1 MSPEDLPKEHAGHE
15 DVFVARQPIFDRKQH
30 VWGYELLFR
39 ASAQAQTAQMADSD
53 MATTQV
59 IADGFVLAHS
69 GMDPGQRVLIN
80 FPENLLLQDA
90 AFALP
95 KDICIIEILE
105 NVEPRPDVLDALGRL
120 KRAGYTLAMDD
131 YAGEPELEP
140 FLDLADVVK
149 VDILKLGADKR
160 KIEKVAKAL
169 RKYKCLLLAEKVE
182 DLDIFGSTKAL
193 GFVLFQ
199 GFFFSKPEVIP
210 GKKISTGEI
219 AKLRLLQELGNQDF
233 EVKRLSEIIHA
244 DLSLSYRLFQY
255 INSVGMGV
263 RHKVESVSRAVTLI
277 GQRQLSQWLR
287 AVIMA
292 DLSPSKKAEE
302 LAFMS
307 VHRARFLELLAEKT
321 KVCRHPTETMF
332 LLGLFSLLDAMLG
345 QSMGEVVGQ
354 LPLDPEVKAALTGQE
369 NELFGWLHL
378 ANAYERGN
386 WEEVFSAMRQ
396 KDLSQE
402 NADGSYVQAMAW
414 TQRILGKTSEEE
426 EKEGEEETGK
436 DSPKGG

>member
-1 MSPEDLPKEHAGHE
+1 MPSEDLPQEFAGHE
-15 DVFVARQPIFDRKQH
+15 DVFVARQPIFDRRQH

-39 ASAQAQTAQMADSD
+39 ASGSALTARVADSD
-53 MATTQV
+53 MATVQV

-95 KDICIIEILE
+95 REICVIEILE
-105 NVEPRPDVLDALGRL
+105 NVDPRPEVLDALGRL

-140 FLDLADVVK
+140 FLGLVDVIK
-149 VDILKLGADKR
+149 VDILKLGADKK
-160 KIEKVAKAL
+160 KIAEVAKAL
-169 RKYKCLLLAEKVE
+169 KKHKSLLLAEKVE
-182 DLDIFGSTKAL
+182 DLDIFGSVKAL
-193 GFVLFQ
+193 GFALFQ
-199 GFFFSKPEVIP
+199 GFFFSKPEIIP
-210 GKKISTGEI
+210 GKKISAGEI
-219 AKLRLLQELGNQDF
+219 AKLRLLQELGNPDF
-233 EVKRLSEIIHA
+233 EVQRLSEIIHA

-263 RHKVESVSRAVTLI
+263 RHKVESVSRAVTLV

-307 VHRARFLELLAEKT
+307 VHRARFLELLAGDT
-321 KVCRHPTETMF
+321 KACRQPTETMF

-345 QSMGEVVGQ
+345 QSMGEIVASFPWTRKSKPR
-354 LPLDPEVKAALTGQE
+354 L
-369 NELFGWLHL
+369 L
-378 ANAYERGN
+378 ARRSHRESS
-386 WEEVFSAMRQ
+386 FSWPISA
-396 KDLSQE
+396 
-402 NADGSYVQAMAW
+402 
-414 TQRILGKTSEEE
+414 
-426 EKEGEEETGK
+426 
-436 DSPKGG
+436 